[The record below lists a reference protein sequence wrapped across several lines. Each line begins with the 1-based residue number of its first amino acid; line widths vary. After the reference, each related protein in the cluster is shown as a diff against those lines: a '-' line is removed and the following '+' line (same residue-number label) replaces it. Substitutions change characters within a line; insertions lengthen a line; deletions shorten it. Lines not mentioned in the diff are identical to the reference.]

1 MGSKLERLL
10 AARRT
15 ITQKYAQVQRTA
27 RVIEREF
34 NLDVQG
40 LLGLRAKKRR
50 RR

>member
-15 ITQKYAQVQRTA
+15 ITQKYAKVQRGA
-27 RVIEREF
+27 RTIEREF

-40 LLGLRAKKRR
+40 LLGLKQKRR
-50 RR
+50 RKR